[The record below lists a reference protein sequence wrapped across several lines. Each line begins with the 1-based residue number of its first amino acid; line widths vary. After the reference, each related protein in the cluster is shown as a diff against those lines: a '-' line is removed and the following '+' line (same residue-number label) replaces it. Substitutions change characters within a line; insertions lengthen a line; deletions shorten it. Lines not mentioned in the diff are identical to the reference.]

1 MFGVSGGDEV
11 HGSGTRARKLA
22 FPKSLGA
29 PPRHDVR
36 TGRSG
41 GRRFSLPPALALLPG
56 ARSLLAAGPALA
68 QGTTP
73 AALTSLSVENG
84 ARRLI
89 LGWTAPAGPLN
100 GYDVHYTSA
109 KAAMAA
115 GGAHPPAP
123 VRRGRASARREAN
136 RETGAAGN
144 PVGEPGRTCGPAR
157 LPGRNSR
164 DPHHYSESHTKN
176 HCRSAGKRR
185 KLLPVRTACRP
196 SDPHFTQRGNPMQ
209 LQGLN
214 PTRILSPLFAA
225 SALRGGAD
233 DGSRDGPPPAVLAGG
248 GAERRADRSL
258 TLVRAPMMKPAAS
271 GQRPAA
277 SGQRPAAS
285 GQRPAASGQRP
296 AASGQRPAASG
307 PSCISRRPAPSTRLP
322 AQA

>member
-29 PPRHDVR
+29 PQRHDVR

-56 ARSLLAAGPALA
+56 ARSLHAAGPALA

-84 ARRLI
+84 DRRLI
-89 LGWTAPAGPLN
+89 LGWIRPQGRRTATTCTTPPRRRQWR
-100 GYDVHYTSA
+100 
-109 KAAMAA
+109 A
-115 GGAHPPAP
+115 GGAPPPAP
-123 VRRGRASARREAN
+123 VRRGRASGRREAN
-136 RETGAAGN
+136 RETGAAGI
-144 PVGEPGRTCGPAR
+144 PGRIPGRTCGPAR

-164 DPHHYSESHTKN
+164 DPHHYSDSHTKN
-176 HCRSAGKRR
+176 HCWSAGKWR
-185 KLLPVRTACRP
+185 KLPPVRTACRP
-196 SDPHFTQRGNPMQ
+196 SDRHFTKRGKPMQ

-225 SALRGGAD
+225 AAFRGGAD
-233 DGSRDGPPPAVLAGG
+233 GGSRDGPPPAVLAGG
-248 GAERRADRSL
+248 GAERQADRSL

-296 AASGQRPAASG
+296 Q
-307 PSCISRRPAPSTRLP
+307 LHL
-322 AQA
+322 QATGSLD